1 MNKLLCTSGV
11 GSGLVLFAPALF
23 AAPVQDMQEIF
34 IRWSALLFLVFAV
47 VVGALVYLRKPR
59 EGKHAAS
66 LAKILAGRQ
75 AVQSVRPDTPVI
87 SCTRTMTAH
96 GIGALIVMD
105 GDKLAGIFT
114 ERDALNR
121 VLTAGL
127 DPRTT
132 NVSEVMTRDP
142 HCVPPSTTIGEA
154 MQVVTRGCFRHLPVV
169 ENGQVLGLVS
179 SGDLTHWLVKD
190 ELREDQEL
198 VDVMARP

>member
-1 MNKLLCTSGV
+1 MKKLLCTSGV
-11 GSGLVLFAPALF
+11 ASSLVLFPPASF
-23 AAPVQDMQEIF
+23 AAPLQDMQEIF
-34 IRWSALLFLVFAV
+34 IQWSALLFLLFAI

-59 EGKHAAS
+59 EGKHTAS
-66 LAKILAGRQ
+66 LARIMAGQQ

-96 GIGALIVMD
+96 GIGALIVME

-121 VLTAGL
+121 VLTPGL

-142 HCVPPSTTIGEA
+142 HCVPPTTTIGEA

-169 ENGQVLGLVS
+169 ENGKVLGLVS

-190 ELREDQEL
+190 EIGQSEEL
-198 VDVMARP
+198 VDVAARS